1 MDIKELIK
9 KKLNNKLLYKLSFCG
24 IALYCDYCITER
36 LPEIDQDFSLIDN
49 LKDGDKIFID
59 FYTNFDYNIFL
70 HKLENTN
77 NKYNFFICLE
87 PLLDKDRLLPLL
99 KYSYHIFLQ
108 NNIYDIPNVH
118 VLPIGIRDCE
128 NILPCHK
135 GFNQIYL
142 YNEKKEERT
151 KKYLCLLC
159 FTNHSY
165 RNNCYNYFD
174 NKDYVIN
181 LNKLNFRIPLNNLC
195 GYVPID
201 INYQYTHES
210 LYILCHVGNGLDTHR
225 FFEAIYLNSIPIVVK
240 TNTNFDKLYNI
251 FPCVLVDKWED
262 ITKELLMD
270 NYDIYNKKLT
280 EFNKKYNNFLTD
292 IDSIYELLLLL

>member
-1 MDIKELIK
+1 MDKTI
-9 KKLNNKLLYKLSFCG
+9 LNNKILYKLSFCG
-24 IALYCDYCITER
+24 LALYSDYCITER
-36 LPEIDQDFSLIDN
+36 LPQINQDFSLIDN

-59 FYTNFDYNIFL
+59 FYTKFDYDIFL

-77 NKYNFFICLE
+77 KKFNFFICIE
-87 PLLDKDRLLPLL
+87 PLIDKDKLLLLL

-118 VLPIGIRDCE
+118 ILPIGIRDCE
-128 NILPCHK
+128 NIFPSHK

-142 YNEKKEERT
+142 YNEKKEERE
-151 KKYLCLLC
+151 KKHLCLLC
-159 FTNHSY
+159 FTNHPY
-165 RNNCYNYFD
+165 RNNCYNYLKD
-174 NKDYVIN
+174 KDYVIN

-201 INYQYTHES
+201 INYQITHES
-210 LYILCHVGNGLDTHR
+210 CYTLCPIGNGIDTHR

-251 FPCVLVDKWED
+251 FPCILVDKWED
-262 ITKELLMD
+262 ITKELLIN
-270 NYDIYNKKLT
+270 NYNVYNLKLT

-292 IDSIYELLLLL
+292 LDSIYDLLLSL